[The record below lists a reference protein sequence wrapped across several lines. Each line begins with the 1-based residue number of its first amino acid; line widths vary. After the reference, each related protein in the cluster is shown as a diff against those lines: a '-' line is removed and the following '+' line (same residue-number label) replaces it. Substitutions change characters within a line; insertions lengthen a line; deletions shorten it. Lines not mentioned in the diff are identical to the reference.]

1 MSKNKVILKYGGK
14 NKMKKMLKLFLVAV
28 MCLSVVACG
37 QSSKDDDIEVKDA
50 VELLNNVWSTYS
62 EDELFPA
69 MGGDYNT
76 MAENAPGKFDL
87 SDANIVENVL
97 HFPSGSLEFVDDV
110 ASIMH
115 MMNANTFTC
124 GAFHVADGKMD
135 QVSAATKDN
144 IMNTQW
150 ICGFPQLLVMV
161 DVNGYLVAAFGN
173 EELIT
178 TFKTKLL
185 EVYKNADI
193 LFEESLA

>member
-1 MSKNKVILKYGGK
+1 
-14 NKMKKMLKLFLVAV
+14 MKKMLKLFLVAV

-124 GAFHVADGKMD
+124 GAFHVADGK
-135 QVSAATKDN
+135 N
-144 IMNTQW
+144 
-150 ICGFPQLLVMV
+150 
-161 DVNGYLVAAFGN
+161 
-173 EELIT
+173 
-178 TFKTKLL
+178 
-185 EVYKNADI
+185 
-193 LFEESLA
+193 

>member
-1 MSKNKVILKYGGK
+1 MSKNKVNLKYGGK
-14 NKMKKMLKLFLVAV
+14 NKMKKILKLFLVAV

-69 MGGDYNT
+69 MGGDYNA

-87 SDANIVENVL
+87 SDPNIVENVL
-97 HFPSGSLEFVDDV
+97 HFPADSLEFVDDA

>member
-1 MSKNKVILKYGGK
+1 
-14 NKMKKMLKLFLVAV
+14 
-28 MCLSVVACG
+28 
-37 QSSKDDDIEVKDA
+37 
-50 VELLNNVWSTYS
+50 
-62 EDELFPA
+62 
-69 MGGDYNT
+69 
-76 MAENAPGKFDL
+76 
-87 SDANIVENVL
+87 
-97 HFPSGSLEFVDDV
+97 
-110 ASIMH
+110 
-115 MMNANTFTC
+115 
-124 GAFHVADGKMD
+124 MD

-150 ICGFPQLLVMV
+150 VCGFPQLLVMV